1 MENNVY
7 DLTNPQKSIWLT
19 EQFYKNTPMENITGC
34 VTILEKLNL
43 KALQKAINLFVE
55 KNDSFR
61 LKFTIKDTKAVQYLS
76 SFSKFEIENVL
87 VETNQDVK
95 KLETKMANNIFK
107 ILDNFLFSFKTFT
120 FPDGHGGFI
129 LTAHH
134 LIYDAW
140 TASLV
145 GTEIIN
151 YYEKIINSE
160 NLDDISNPSYI
171 DYIVSEQEYLKSEKF
186 KKDKEFWNGIF
197 NTIPE
202 IATIPSVVNNSQALS
217 CKSKRKQF
225 IIPKETI
232 TLINQFCKENKAS
245 IFNFF
250 MAIFSIYI
258 SRVSSLDDFT
268 IGTPI
273 LNRGNFKEKQTTGM
287 FISTIPFRVSVNH
300 NISFA
305 QFLSNIS
312 ADFLKIFRH
321 QKYPYQ
327 YLLEDLRKQDS
338 SLPNLYN
345 IALSYQN
352 ARTNAQTSF
361 VKYESEWIET
371 DYIADDI
378 DIHIYDMNDT
388 GNINIAYDYLI
399 SKYTID
405 DICFIHAR
413 ILHIINQILEN
424 NTINLKDIE
433 IVTPD
438 EKKKLLY
445 TFNDTKMDYP
455 KDKTISQLFE
465 EQVEKTPDNI
475 AVVFGE
481 DKLTYKELNERANSL
496 ANYLINVGIK
506 SSNVVGVH
514 LEKSINYIV
523 SIISILK
530 IGATFVPLSVLHP
543 KKRIEYILNNCNAQL
558 IISNNTLSQ
567 DINYSCKYL
576 DIEAFLFNLGKSNIN
591 ITTASSTTAYILYTS
606 GSTGNPKG
614 VAISNYSLI
623 NHVYGINQKFN
634 NKISSNDKTLSVA
647 NMSFDANIQEIFIPL
662 LLGSTLHLLSDNSI
676 YDIKFLANY
685 IYQNKITFT
694 FLPPNILDEIYN
706 LLKNFDSISLDKLLV
721 GVESIKYS
729 TLNKFLT
736 LNKYMQIHNG
746 YGPTEATICCISYM
760 YNSSNKINTS
770 DFLPIGTPLANTNIL
785 ILNSNCNKLQPFY
798 TPGEIC
804 ISGDCLSSGYVDT
817 SLNNGKFVISDYY
830 NKVIYKT
837 GDYGYILPNGNI
849 IFIGRIDNQ
858 VKINGHRIE
867 LQEISN
873 IIQSYTSINKSICII
888 KDKHIIC
895 YFTADQ
901 SIDIDLLKSFLK
913 KSLPYYMI
921 PFKIIQLNS
930 FPTTQNG
937 KINTKELLNMLNYE
951 KSNHV
956 KLPTDNIEQT
966 IYKLFSDLLN
976 INNFS
981 TTDNFF
987 ELGGDSLSAIKLSLE
1002 FSKIFN
1008 KDIVVQ
1014 DIFTNP
1020 TVELLAIYIKSLSV
1034 SNNSI
1039 CIKQTNKDSSFVSS
1053 AQKRIYYSSTLAG
1066 EASVLYNTPGGVI
1079 FDKPLNIKKL
1089 EYCIN
1094 TLINRHESL
1103 RTYFE
1108 IQDNDIVQKIQE
1120 EIDFKLEF
1128 EETLVD
1134 IDNLDNEFNNF
1145 IKSFDLSVAPL
1156 FRLKYIDISNGN
1168 SALFI
1173 DMHHIISDG
1182 TSLTIFVEELCKLYN
1197 EEELTPLN
1205 ITYKDFANYEN
1216 NKLKNGSFKEAE
1228 NFWVNQFKDDIPV
1241 LNMPTIYSRPS
1252 VKTYEGSKVHSK
1264 IDFETT
1270 KKINNL
1276 SKELGVT
1283 PYMLLLSVYYILL
1296 SKYTGQ
1302 DDIIVGTPVVGRD
1315 APEFYNIIGMFVN
1328 SLPIRAKIDFNI
1340 SFKDFLNNIKD
1351 ICLKNFKYQ
1360 NYPFDVLVD
1369 KLNIPRDTSRT
1380 PLFDTMFIY
1389 QNNGIPQ
1396 VNFKNIKSKYYI
1408 PDTNISKFDLSLEI
1422 IPTDNELQLSF
1433 EYATKLFDKSFIENF
1448 ANHYSNILHIVLDN
1462 LDIKLSNIDMLSEKE
1477 KNTIL
1482 YKFNNTKMDYPKDK
1496 TISQLFEEQVEK
1508 TPNNIAVVFGENKLT
1523 YTELNEKANS
1533 LACYLREQKIGRND
1547 IVGIMVNRSLEM
1559 IVSILAVLKSGA
1571 CYIPIDPEYPQD
1583 RIEYMLNN
1591 SNSKYLLTFKN
1602 LADKVCFDNK
1612 IFIELSNELYN
1623 KSKNNLKNINHPEDL
1638 AYIIYTSGSTG
1649 TPKGVM
1655 LKHTSITNLANYL
1668 NNYIEFFKNVTS
1680 QKTIVSVT
1688 TISFD
1693 IFIFETLICLQKGL
1707 KVVIANEEEQHI
1719 PSKLFNL
1726 IEKENV
1732 EIMQMTP
1739 SRMQIFL
1746 DNVDSNSLQP
1756 LKYIILAGEALP
1768 DMLTSK
1774 LSSLGIQKLY
1784 NGYGPSE
1791 TTIFS
1796 TFTDVTNLNK
1806 VTIGTPLYNTQTY
1819 ILDKNMNVCPVN
1831 VPGELYISGAG
1842 VGLGYLN
1849 NPDLTSK
1856 SYLNNPFLENSTIY
1870 KTGDLCV
1877 LLKNHEIQ
1885 YLGRIDNQIKI
1896 RGLRIELGE
1905 IENRIQAF
1913 PNIKRACV
1921 IKQTINN
1928 RDFLSAYFTQDKR
1941 INISNLREYLSNYL
1955 PKYMIPTY
1963 FTVLD
1968 DFPYTPNGKI
1978 NKKALPI
1985 PSDILN
1991 GESKKNYIP
2000 AKTELEK
2007 SFVKIWEEILN
2018 VSPIGITDN
2027 FFELGGDSILAMNLN
2042 IELRKICDSITY
2054 SDIFKFPTISAL
2066 IKKINSNIENYD
2078 TKYMERNYDKY
2089 NELLKKEKVPNLFA
2103 LKYTNSGNIL
2113 LTGATGFLG
2122 SHILAEYITKEKGNV
2137 YCIVREEPGL
2147 TAQAKLHQKLNYY
2160 FGNKF
2165 DKLIGKR
2172 IFAVTGD
2179 INNFGFGLNQE
2190 DLLNLANNV
2199 SVVINT
2205 AARVAHYGDYKD
2217 FYNSNVKSVQY
2228 LIDFCKSFNK
2238 KLYHIS
2244 TLSISGN
2251 SFDSSIIKQNI
2262 QNTKYFTE
2270 NNLYIGQS
2278 LENVYVRSKFEAE
2291 CLVLDAILDGLDAHI
2306 LRVGNLMPRL
2316 KDGVFQENLLEN
2328 AFITRISEFLKI
2340 GFIPDSLLSAYLEFT
2355 PVDIISKSIIKLI
2368 THPNKNCVI
2377 LHLFNHNHVYIDK
2390 CIKYFK
2396 LINSNFEIVTDEIFR
2411 KNIKKLLNNKNSK
2424 NNINLLI
2431 NDMDKNL
2438 NLMYNSNIIVK
2449 SDLTIKYLSKIGF
2462 NWPKISEKYILR
2474 FLDLIRKVL

>member
-61 LKFTIKDTKAVQYLS
+61 LKFTIKDAKAVQYLS

-95 KLETKMANNIFK
+95 KLETKMANNIFE
-107 ILDNFLFSFKTFT
+107 ILDNLLFSFKTFT

-160 NLDDISNPSYI
+160 NLDNISNPSYI

-197 NTIPE
+197 DTVPE
-202 IATIPSVVNNSQALS
+202 IATIPSVVNNSQDLS

-287 FISTIPFRVSVNH
+287 FISTIPFRVSINH

-312 ADFLKIFRH
+312 ANFLKIFRH

-327 YLLEDLRKQDS
+327 YLLEDLRKQNS

-371 DYIADDI
+371 DYITDDI

-455 KDKTISQLFE
+455 KNKTISQLFE

-481 DKLTYKELNERANSL
+481 DKLTYRELNEKANSL
-496 ANYLINVGIK
+496 ANYLLSLNLSQNTAIPVLLNRSLDLIVAMLAIIKSGNIYLPISPDFPMDRIKYILKNSSSKYLLTNTQNNILNLEFINVI
-506 SSNVVGVH
+506 NIDT
-514 LEKSINYIV
+514 INYNTTFSKNNFKIKNSSLDV
-523 SIISILK
+523 LYII
-530 IGATFVPLSVLHP
+530 
-543 KKRIEYILNNCNAQL
+543 
-558 IISNNTLSQ
+558 
-567 DINYSCKYL
+567 
-576 DIEAFLFNLGKSNIN
+576 
-591 ITTASSTTAYILYTS
+591 YTS

-614 VAISNYSLI
+614 VAVTHQNLNNFIHSFNKFFKNINSSDRLLASTHICFDVSIFEFFISLLNGATLYLYKENTI
-623 NHVYGINQKFN
+623 TNIFEFCKAITDN
-634 NKISSNDKTLSVA
+634 NV
-647 NMSFDANIQEIFIPL
+647 NML
-662 LLGSTLHLLSDNSI
+662 
-676 YDIKFLANY
+676 Y
-685 IYQNKITFT
+685 I
-694 FLPPNILDEIYN
+694 PPNLLDEIYQILYKKN
-706 LLKNFDSISLDKLLV
+706 YRNINKILL
-721 GVESIKYS
+721 GVEPINYNIAKQYYN
-729 TLNKFLT
+729 LNPGCT
-736 LNKYMQIHNG
+736 IINA
-746 YGPTEATICCISYM
+746 YGPTEATICSTAYELSPNE
-760 YNSSNKINTS
+760 NSSYKII
-770 DFLPIGTPLANTNIL
+770 PIGKPLHN
-785 ILNSNCNKLQPFY
+785 LNLFVLDKTSNLVPIGI
-798 TPGEIC
+798 TGELY
-804 ISGDCLSSGYVDT
+804 ISGDNVSNGYIFNT
-817 SLNNGKFVISDYY
+817 ELNQKSFTNVPFSKSISYR
-830 NKVIYKT
+830 T
-837 GDYGYILPNGNI
+837 GDFVRWNLDGTIS
-849 IFIGRIDNQ
+849 FIGRKDSQIK
-858 VKINGHRIE
+858 VNGHRIE
-867 LQEISN
+867 LGEIERVIYSYPNIEKCLVTYSNDKKFVAYLTSQTNIEISKLRIFLQN
-873 IIQSYTSINKSICII
+873 KLPLYFIPNYIVQIDKFDLTS
-888 KDKHIIC
+888 
-895 YFTADQ
+895 
-901 SIDIDLLKSFLK
+901 
-913 KSLPYYMI
+913 
-921 PFKIIQLNS
+921 
-930 FPTTQNG
+930 NG
-937 KINTKELLNMLNYE
+937 KINKTSLNNINLNAFSNYE
-951 KSNHV
+951 KAHTKIQQELVNIFQSVLNV
-956 KLPTDNIEQT
+956 K
-966 IYKLFSDLLN
+966 KVG
-976 INNFS
+976 IN
-981 TTDNFF
+981 DNFF
-987 ELGGDSLSAIKLSLE
+987 DLGGDSLSSIKIQIASY
-1002 FSKIFN
+1002 N
-1008 KDIVVQ
+1008 KGLNISSQ
-1014 DIFTNP
+1014 DIFNNP
-1020 TVELLAIYIKSLSV
+1020 TIKLL
-1034 SNNSI
+1034 
-1039 CIKQTNKDSSFVSS
+1039 SSFIESQRLNDTCNKIIKVSDKSFYTTSS

-1128 EETLVD
+1128 AETLVD
-1134 IDNLDNEFNNF
+1134 IDTLDNEFNNF

-1216 NKLKNGSFKEAE
+1216 NKLKNSSFKEAE

-1340 SFKDFLNNIKD
+1340 SFTDFLNNIKD

-1422 IPTDNELQLSF
+1422 IPTDNGLQLSF

-1508 TPNNIAVVFGENKLT
+1508 TPNNIAIVFGENKLT

-1533 LACYLREQKIGRND
+1533 LAYYLREQQIGRND

-2007 SFVKIWEEILN
+2007 SFVRIWEEILN

-2172 IFAVTGD
+2172 IFTVTGN

-2438 NLMYNSNIIVK
+2438 NLMYNSNILVK